1 MMELTKSQ
9 KVAYDA
15 MKSGKNVF
23 ITGGAGTGKTK
34 LIQEFISEVDPNME
48 KTIFM
53 APTGKAALN
62 MGENGR
68 TIHRTL
74 GLRKDDEH
82 FDKNPAVPKILD
94 SVKRI
99 VIDEISMMRIDLF
112 DYFARLFQ
120 KENRYRYQ
128 SVDWESNEPLRMPI
142 QLIMV
147 GDFYQLNPVM
157 VVNDTRNDETL
168 LNKWYGKDVGRAYS
182 FQSDFWHKLGIQTYE
197 LTEICR
203 QKGNPEFAAA
213 LNQLR
218 VGNTECIHYFNEN
231 CIIGESNFDP
241 SLITLCGKN
250 KTVEKINNQHI
261 PANKTISHT
270 EISKKV
276 FDADID
282 WKSIACEKDLVLFPE
297 AHVMC
302 IANNKS
308 AVNGEMGVIKKIY
321 DDEIIIRWN
330 SGKVNAVEK
339 YTWSINRPIVTEKIV
354 KADENGKFIYEKII
368 SSETLYEVTQ
378 FPLKLAYASTVHKA
392 QGETISDGGNVYLG
406 KTYGGNREFF
416 NPGQLYTALSR
427 FTDPRNIHLSRPLIE
442 SDVIYEKLIY
452 NFFNK

>member
-1 MMELTKSQ
+1 MELTKSQ

-48 KTIFM
+48 KTVFM

-120 KENRYRYQ
+120 KENRYR
-128 SVDWESNEPLRMPI
+128 
-142 QLIMV
+142 
-147 GDFYQLNPVM
+147 QLNPVM

-218 VGNTECIHYFNEN
+218 VGNTECIHYFNKN

-330 SGKVNAVEK
+330 SGKTNAVEK

-354 KADENGKFIYEKII
+354 EVDESGKFIYEKII